1 MTKNPNTTQAPVA
14 QGEPVVPRPQA
25 RSAQKKTVETLLADE
40 CRWPFGDPLSGDFH
54 FCGARKQDGRPYCEV
69 HTREAFQTAKPRAV
83 VQRPVIA

>member
-1 MTKNPNTTQAPVA
+1 
-14 QGEPVVPRPQA
+14 
-25 RSAQKKTVETLLADE
+25 LLADE